1 MATKERQRSFD
12 TTPRRTPPKRVLN
25 VSSVILLVIGVFSG
39 VVAFL
44 LTEKS
49 DASALVM
56 IPSVVA
62 ATTGVLNITTIKGA
76 R

>member
-12 TTPRRTPPKRVLN
+12 ATPRRTPPKRVLN
-25 VSSVILLVIGVFSG
+25 VSSVILLVVGIFSG

-44 LTEKS
+44 LTENS

-62 ATTGVLNITTIKGA
+62 ATTGVLNLTTIKGA